1 MRNQKGFMFPTTLVI
16 ALFCLLIVAYV
27 SNSLI
32 SEKQFYKETEQY
44 YLLENLMKL
53 AVDQS
58 LHEIKNGTAKL
69 NEMIRKNTF
78 NGSIE
83 YKIEIDSSGIYEVKL
98 LCKTTINREYTA
110 TYQYDMIEN
119 EMIQWSEY

>member
-1 MRNQKGFMFPTTLVI
+1 MFPTTLVI
-16 ALFCLLIVAYV
+16 ALFCLLIVVHV
-27 SNSLI
+27 STSLI

-44 YLLENLMKL
+44 YMLENLMQIT
-53 AVDQS
+53 VDLT

-69 NEMIRKNTF
+69 NETIRKDTL

-83 YKIEIDSSGIYEVKL
+83 YKVEIDSSGIYQVKL
-98 LCKTTINREYTA
+98 HCKTTINREYTA
-110 TYQYDMIEN
+110 TYQYDMMEN